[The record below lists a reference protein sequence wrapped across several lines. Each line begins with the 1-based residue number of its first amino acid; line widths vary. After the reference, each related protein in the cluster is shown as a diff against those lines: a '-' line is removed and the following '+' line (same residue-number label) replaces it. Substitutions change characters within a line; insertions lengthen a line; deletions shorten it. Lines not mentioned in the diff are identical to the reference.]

1 VETPGKTPATEK
13 KMTEIS
19 LAFVCDVNLIND
31 PETVNVEEK
40 NGQLVLLGD
49 LESDVILSI
58 YSTKKREDV
67 FKINCN
73 DYYFDFSMVSEEKKG
88 MRKVQVLSLN
98 LEIPNNEPQDSMA
111 DLVQS
116 GRLIVCE
123 FTFKDRKHAED
134 VQNVLQN
141 LEANLKQRLHDNTIA
156 DVHRRCAASGRFDVS
171 AYARE
176 NVRLFRLWNREYEK
190 SIEEMTDYLETHISE
205 MIRQNTLSGFLDS
218 TTHVYTDR
226 QLVPT
231 EQKVVNVNINM
242 DFNSLLE
249 LLGDKGVILT
259 TIKCPQCG
267 SPVDVPEQGSMFTCP
282 ACASMIK
289 VTDVAGMFRDLLGG

>member
-1 VETPGKTPATEK
+1 
-13 KMTEIS
+13 MTEIS

-31 PETVNVEEK
+31 PETVNVQEK
-40 NGQLVLLGD
+40 DGQLVLLGD
-49 LESDVILSI
+49 LETDVILSI

-67 FKINCN
+67 FSINCN
-73 DYYFDFSMVSEEKKG
+73 EYYFDFSMVSEERKG
-88 MRKVQVLSLN
+88 MRKVHVLSLN
-98 LEIPNNEPQDSMA
+98 MEIPNNEPQDSME

-116 GRLIVCE
+116 GRLIICE

-134 VQNVLQN
+134 VQDLMKN
-141 LEANLKQRLHDNTIA
+141 LEANLKQRLHDNTLS
-156 DVHRRCAASGRFDVS
+156 DVHRRCASSGRFDAA

-176 NVRLFRLWNREYEK
+176 HVSLFRLWNRDFEK
-190 SIEEMTDYLETHISE
+190 SIEEMIDYLETHIAE
-205 MIRQNTLSGFLDS
+205 YIRQTTLSGFVDS
-218 TTHVYTDR
+218 STHMYTDR

-231 EQKVVNVNINM
+231 EQKVVNVNIQM

-267 SPVDVPEQGSMFTCP
+267 SPVEVPEEGSMFTCP